1 MLNGFISL
9 DEYWSKNKLSVSQWI
24 QVKLVVAIILLL
36 KLVYRPIYRLKNGK
50 YSPLQ
55 GLDADTNL
63 EIQSRGSK
71 RQEKDGEEY
80 LSESEVRDFEKKGI
94 LPKFRVL
101 STEEAHEL
109 AKYSYELHDREF
121 DGQVVLGKDVIDAL
135 KESGQDNIN
144 YMGMFQSLHYQK
156 LWDVLTRPQIT
167 QRLKS
172 LLGDDLLCW
181 RSQFFEKNPK
191 DAGTFWHQ
199 AGTFRVSSEKP
210 KLEPT
215 EPMGEGIVQLTCWI
229 ALKDATIE
237 NGCLRLLEGTHTDGR
252 LEKIA
257 YNIIDNTLPFLMEQ
271 SSKNIEL
278 LFKTMKFTSGSF
290 LKAQLI
296 YDIAMEL
303 IPDLFKDAKVTDLE
317 LKAGEAII
325 FSSLNVHGS
334 YPNVTDDTRLAFA
347 GRFTSNNVKVYNGF
361 TYDWFQTPKGPMKF
375 DLDKI
380 ACMQV
385 AGEDKFGFNTIRSKA
400 TDS

>member
-1 MLNGFISL
+1 
-9 DEYWSKNKLSVSQWI
+9 
-24 QVKLVVAIILLL
+24 
-36 KLVYRPIYRLKNGK
+36 
-50 YSPLQ
+50 
-55 GLDADTNL
+55 
-63 EIQSRGSK
+63 
-71 RQEKDGEEY
+71 
-80 LSESEVRDFEKKGI
+80 
-94 LPKFRVL
+94 
-101 STEEAHEL
+101 
-109 AKYSYELHDREF
+109 
-121 DGQVVLGKDVIDAL
+121 
-135 KESGQDNIN
+135 
-144 YMGMFQSLHYQK
+144 
-156 LWDVLTRPQIT
+156 
-167 QRLKS
+167 
-172 LLGDDLLCW
+172 
-181 RSQFFEKNPK
+181 
-191 DAGTFWHQ
+191 
-199 AGTFRVSSEKP
+199 
-210 KLEPT
+210 
-215 EPMGEGIVQLTCWI
+215 
-229 ALKDATIE
+229 
-237 NGCLRLLEGTHTDGR
+237 
-252 LEKIA
+252 
-257 YNIIDNTLPFLMEQ
+257 MEQ

-334 YPNVTDDTRLAFA
+334 YPNVTDDSRLAFA